1 MKRISVVSN
10 IREKSRKFAPGI
22 SRAWRPPASGWTRSN
37 VRTRVLHADA
47 HAERKNCEQQLV
59 LQLPKQHAQ
68 PPHLSLHQTRIFHTQ
83 IEFLCSSC
91 FVLAT
96 VLANRTFLSLLQKND
111 RHCILSADVMV
122 RTYAKRSFVV
132 LWGVKSAG
140 SMRITSSLSS
150 PDLFC
155 HRCRRQYLNY
165 ILSHILLPVQCTANQ
180 QCTRNRQN
188 SKIFHDICFHSHAAL
203 SLGLASEL
211 IYGCS
216 KGNVSTAMPSQRS
229 PINSLVCLFNASI
242 IRD

>member
-1 MKRISVVSN
+1 M
-10 IREKSRKFAPGI
+10 
-22 SRAWRPPASGWTRSN
+22 
-37 VRTRVLHADA
+37 
-47 HAERKNCEQQLV
+47 
-59 LQLPKQHAQ
+59 
-68 PPHLSLHQTRIFHTQ
+68 
-83 IEFLCSSC
+83 
-91 FVLAT
+91 
-96 VLANRTFLSLLQKND
+96 LANRTFLSLLQKND

-155 HRCRRQYLNY
+155 HTCRRQSHLNY

-180 QCTRNRQN
+180 QCRRNRQN
-188 SKIFHDICFHSHAAL
+188 SKIFHDICFHSHAAPF
-203 SLGLASEL
+203 LGLASEL
-211 IYGCS
+211 IYGCP